1 LQCAKYEEAEEL
13 KGCRPE
19 VHDNVAIYHQ
29 REDSGCSAMGFP
41 LFCEI
46 KKTLHRSNDF
56 EESSS
61 SKKGRLFFSYVR
73 FLEVQLNFS
82 IGGATLRLI
91 VGTVPGVLATF
102 PHVQVVVQ
110 CMLP

>member
-1 LQCAKYEEAEEL
+1 MHRQPPVFRLQLQPIADCNVQKNEEAEEL

-19 VHDNVAIYHQ
+19 EHDNVAIDHQ
-29 REDSGCSAMGFP
+29 REDSGSSAMGFP

-61 SKKGRLFFSYVR
+61 SKKRRYFFS
-73 FLEVQLNFS
+73 
-82 IGGATLRLI
+82 
-91 VGTVPGVLATF
+91 
-102 PHVQVVVQ
+102 
-110 CMLP
+110 